1 MILLKFL
8 PINVI
13 WKKCFMLYFVLPI
26 LFVDY
31 SNVSFDGII
40 TTVGKERAD
49 FLSVW
54 RGFLFL

>member
-1 MILLKFL
+1 MS
-8 PINVI
+8 
-13 WKKCFMLYFVLPI
+13 YFVLPI
-26 LFVDY
+26 LFVYY

-40 TTVGKERAD
+40 TTVGKDRAD